1 MTQGESSEPFRLIDV
16 FRTDDPVID
25 KWTFVLNE
33 VNPLNGYHTM
43 IATSETGQG
52 FSQFC
57 EGQYDPDGDNSH
69 LGERPRYLPEG
80 LMEHVLERMSYEP

>member
-1 MTQGESSEPFRLIDV
+1 MKAAEGTIIDV
-16 FRTDDPVID
+16 FYTDESVID

-33 VNPLNGYHTM
+33 VNPFTGYHTM
-43 IATSETGQG
+43 IATDNSGFG

-69 LGERPRYLPEG
+69 LGEQPRYIGERLVN
-80 LMEHVLERMSYEP
+80 HVLARLTEGE